1 MAGYRRVYSNWQDD
15 PLAFWADAA
24 TGVDWIKSP
33 DVVLDS
39 TDAPMTTWFPDAVC
53 NTCYNAVDRHVN
65 AGRGAQT
72 AIIHDSPATGSQ
84 TKLTYDTLLDRVSR
98 VAGVLTA
105 QGIAKGDRVIIYMPM
120 VPEALIAMLACA
132 RIGAVHSVVFGG
144 FAAHEL
150 AVRIDDATPKAVLA
164 ASCGIEG
171 ERIIAYKPLLDGAI
185 ARAQHK
191 PDFTLILQRPQ
202 AVANRVAGYDLDWA
216 DEEAAAIP
224 VGCTPVG
231 GADPLYILYTSGTTG
246 QPKGVVRHN
255 GGHMVALH
263 WTMKNIYNV
272 RSGDVFWAASDVGWV
287 VGHSY
292 ICYGPLLAGCT
303 TLVFEGK
310 PVGTP
315 DAGTFWRVIQDHNV
329 KVLFTA
335 PTALRAIKR
344 EDPNADYI
352 GKFDLSSLQSLF
364 LAGERADPDTIG
376 WAQTHLKK
384 PVIDHW
390 WQTET
395 GWAIAANPLGIEEL
409 PVKPGSPAVPMPGY
423 DIDILDEGG
432 NPVAP
437 GELGAIA
444 IKLPLPPGAL
454 PTLWNAEAR
463 FKSAYL
469 QTFPGYYETG
479 DAGIKDADG
488 YLYIMA
494 RTDDVINVAGHRL
507 STGAME
513 EVLSNHKDVAECAV
527 IGIGDALKGQQPLG
541 LVCLNNGVDRSEEE
555 IAKECVAMIRR
566 EIGPVAA
573 FKRCIV
579 IDALPKTRS
588 GKVLRGTMV
597 AIADSQ
603 PWNLPATIDD
613 PATLDA
619 IAERIAGMGEVLT
632 DNPDFQKEA

>member
-1 MAGYRRVYSNWQDD
+1 MAGYTETYTNWQND
-15 PLAFWADAA
+15 PTGFWADAA
-24 TGVDWIKSP
+24 QGIDWIKSP
-33 DVVLDS
+33 DVVLD
-39 TDAPMTTWFPDAVC
+39 TMNPPLTTWFPDALC
-53 NTCYNAVDRHVN
+53 NTCYNAVDRHVEG
-65 AGRGAQT
+65 GRGAQT
-72 AIIHDSPATGSQ
+72 AIIHDSPVTGSV
-84 TKLTYDTLLDRVSR
+84 TKITYDTLLERVSR

-105 QGIAKGDRVIIYMPM
+105 NGIGKDDRVIIYMPM
-120 VPEALIAMLACA
+120 IPEALIAMLACA

-150 AVRIDDATPKAVLA
+150 AVRIDDAAPKAILA
-164 ASCGIEG
+164 ASAGIEG
-171 ERIIAYKPLLDGAI
+171 KKVIAYKPLLDGAI
-185 ARAQHK
+185 ARAAHK
-191 PDFTLILQRPQ
+191 PDFTMILQRPVLE
-202 AVANRVAGYDLDWA
+202 AELVTGFDLDWA
-216 DEEAAAIP
+216 TEEAAATP

-246 QPKGVVRHN
+246 KPKGVVRHN

-263 WTMKNIYNV
+263 WSMKNIYNV
-272 RSGDVFWAASDVGWV
+272 TAGDVFWAASDVGWV

-303 TLVFEGK
+303 TVVFEGK

-315 DAGTFWRVIQDHNV
+315 DAGTFWRVIEDHDV

-344 EDPNADYI
+344 EDPTAEHV
-352 GKFDLSSLQSLF
+352 GKYDLSGLQSLF
-364 LAGERADPDTIG
+364 LAGERADPDTIK
-376 WAQTHLKK
+376 WAQNHLKK

-409 PVKPGSPAVPMPGY
+409 PVKLGSPAVPMPGY
-423 DIDILDEGG
+423 EIDILDEGG
-432 NPVAP
+432 HPVAA

-454 PTLWNAEAR
+454 PTLWNAEDR

-479 DAGIKDADG
+479 DAGIKDEDG

-513 EVLSNHKDVAECAV
+513 EVLSNHPDVAECAV

-555 IAKECVAMIRR
+555 IAKECVALIRN

-597 AIADSQ
+597 AIADSK

-613 PATLDA
+613 AATLDA
-619 IAERIAGMGEVLT
+619 ISARIAGIGETLSE
-632 DNPDFQKEA
+632 NPDLQKEA